1 MTAGFAGSTAAYYRS
16 YRRDVPP
23 PVLHQL
29 AQALGLSSGDRV
41 VDVGTG
47 TGQVAVPLS
56 RVVGAVLAVDPEPDM
71 LAQLRQR
78 LTDDD
83 VHNVLPVLAAGTD
96 LPVLTGA
103 LGPGS
108 VAAVTIANALHWL
121 DAEAFFADAAPL
133 LRPGGGL
140 AVITHGVPMWLVEAD
155 WARRLRAHLETW
167 IGPIQTTC
175 DSDAAALQAR
185 RHLLGAAGYQDV
197 QILKHTEDLEVSV
210 EYVVG
215 HVHTLMAE
223 DQLGP
228 GQWAQFDR
236 QLIEVLKPHSVRG
249 HLIEQVPTT
258 VLHARR

>member
-16 YRRDVPP
+16 YRRDVPL
-23 PVLHQL
+23 PVLHRL
-29 AQALGLSSGDRV
+29 VQALGLASGDRV

-78 LTDDD
+78 LSDED
-83 VHNVLPVLAAGTD
+83 VRNVLPVLAAGAD
-96 LPVLTGA
+96 LPVLTAA
-103 LGPGS
+103 LGPGP

-140 AVITHGVPMWLVEAD
+140 AVITHGVPLWLAQAA

-167 IGPIQTTC
+167 TGPIRT
-175 DSDAAALQAR
+175 R
-185 RHLLGAAGYQDV
+185 GAAEHAAG
-197 QILKHTEDLEVSV
+197 
-210 EYVVG
+210 
-215 HVHTLMAE
+215 ARP
-223 DQLGP
+223 GP
-228 GQWAQFDR
+228 GR
-236 QLIEVLKPHSVRG
+236 LSG
-249 HLIEQVPTT
+249 
-258 VLHARR
+258 